1 MKIPENFPGN
11 LRPLDPYLKGRNW
24 KPDSQS
30 RYQCKQADYTESTT
44 SPVKWGQEIATK
56 WCAIEI
62 KLRSIH
68 KYFNNA
74 CT

>member
-30 RYQCKQADYTESTT
+30 QYQCKQADYTESTT
-44 SPVKWGQEIATK
+44 SPIKWGQEIAT
-56 WCAIEI
+56 
-62 KLRSIH
+62 
-68 KYFNNA
+68 
-74 CT
+74 